1 MGFCVHQWANLRDWH
16 EKRWDAA
23 IFRTGWKMAP
33 LWTYLSPTSIIKEE
47 QLLFYPILCTSHYSS
62 WTRVAATM
70 TMSPKK
76 NIHLFSWIPDT
87 FQVIYLP
94 LTNNIH
100 FCSPPPKKKH
110 ISTSRKARRTERS
123 SVPVMHQLKWR
134 IKKDCNITSMNPP
147 FARFCRLGVWGFE
160 APVDEFFREKF
171 SLSKNEKIIPPHK
184 LLNP

>member
-1 MGFCVHQWANLRDWH
+1 MSTNCQLERLARA
-16 EKRWDAA
+16 RWDAA
-23 IFRTGWKMAP
+23 TSHRLKDGT

-62 WTRVAATM
+62 WSLVAATM

-76 NIHLFSWIPDT
+76 IYIFFHGYLIP
-87 FQVIYLP
+87 FKWYIF
-94 LTNNIH
+94 H
-100 FCSPPPKKKH
+100 SPITSIFVHHKKKH

-160 APVDEFFREKF
+160 APVDDFF
-171 SLSKNEKIIPPHK
+171 SA
-184 LLNP
+184 